1 MGVRTRVGRKLDST
15 LGKERTDQIRGIER
29 RTRQYLAEKIAPRR
43 PAAVGTA
50 AAPDPSRPA
59 PAKPQPAP
67 DRVRPALGEPNDR
80 QAGGW
85 IPSDPFVP
93 HPQPTMTRHDLL
105 RGLHEVLN
113 PRTYL
118 EIGVNEGSSLTLSRT
133 LSIGV
138 DPDFVVRR
146 PLHCDLELIRAK
158 SDEFFERPDGLA
170 HFGGVPVDLAFID
183 GMHLSEFALRDFIN
197 VERHLAAGGVT
208 VFDDILPRNALEAAR
223 VRRTGAWAGDV
234 YKAVEAIARRRPD
247 LAVISDQHLAH
258 RDGDRGRCRR
268 IVAAPPRGLRLRTPL
283 PGGPGPAG
291 STTGVHVPDGRSRP
305 CRSPGVRC
313 VATLGRSPGIRRYEF
328 DRRSQ
333 GRVARDPQAHVSPVA
348 AVPAM
353 RLLEST
359 RHRPANGGRCFG
371 GPTLGPRDR

>member
-1 MGVRTRVGRKLDST
+1 
-15 LGKERTDQIRGIER
+15 
-29 RTRQYLAEKIAPRR
+29 
-43 PAAVGTA
+43 
-50 AAPDPSRPA
+50 
-59 PAKPQPAP
+59 
-67 DRVRPALGEPNDR
+67 
-80 QAGGW
+80 
-85 IPSDPFVP
+85 
-93 HPQPTMTRHDLL
+93 MTRHDLL

-234 YKAVEAIARRRPD
+234 YKAVEVIARRRPD
-247 LAVISDQHLAH
+247 LAVILINTWPTGTA
-258 RDGDRGRCRR
+258 
-268 IVAAPPRGLRLRTPL
+268 IVVGADASSQLLHEVYASELPYLEAP
-283 PGGPGPAG
+283 
-291 STTGVHVPDGRSRP
+291 
-305 CRSPGVRC
+305 
-313 VATLGRSPGIRRYEF
+313 
-328 DRRSQ
+328 
-333 GRVARDPQAHVSPVA
+333 DPQAPPPDYMSRTA
-348 AVPAM
+348 AVDPAV
-353 RLLEST
+353 LLVSEAWPLLVGARVSGDT
-359 RHRPANGGRCFG
+359 SSIEEAKDVLRAIPKL
-371 GPTLGPRDR
+371 T